1 MNLQEFI
8 NYRELCPICD
18 SPIKFS
24 FHSRKKQRK
33 ILEDN
38 RHVIMFELRGLK
50 KNQKNIFFGYSI
62 NSETNDFFIDFY
74 SSDKNRL
81 TDQVNMSLIERF
93 KEYYSNAGSFRAS
106 LECNSCFR
114 YSLISEPIEID
125 FESKQILPIEISTEY
140 FGLVTNEKDEH
151 HNYGVYRLTNYFK
164 ANESKL
170 VYFKCD
176 NVYGAELYQIPYG
189 ESYIELPLIKFVS
202 YKETTNRVSKLL
214 TFS

>member
-18 SPIKFS
+18 SQIKFS

-38 RHVIMFELRGLK
+38 RYVIMFELRGLK
-50 KNQKNIFFGYSI
+50 KNQKNSNFGYSI
-62 NSETNDFFIDFY
+62 NPVTNDFFIDFY

-81 TDQVNMSLIERF
+81 TDKVNISLIERF

-114 YSLISEPIEID
+114 YSLISDPIEMD
-125 FESKQILPIEISTEY
+125 FESKQILPIEIWTEY
-140 FGLVTNEKDEH
+140 FGLVTSDKDFDNNH
-151 HNYGVYRLTNYFK
+151 SIYRLTNYYK
-164 ANESKL
+164 NNNSNL

-176 NVYGAELYQIPYG
+176 DAYGAELYQNTYDKPHMEI
-189 ESYIELPLIKFVS
+189 PLIKFVS
-202 YKETTNRVSKLL
+202 YKETTNRLSKLL